1 MDKTYKEDIPSKR
14 RALEDLKKEF
24 SGVASTTD
32 WTKLRIEPLLDLVKS
47 LERLL
52 RSPKF
57 ARETARFRRGVV
69 MFHSDLIYLRE
80 NVKALKEILGL
91 KGDLTDAG
99 RRGERQGARL
109 YGEQAYHSASPNRWP
124 LGVASG
130 RCFLR

>member
-1 MDKTYKEDIPSKR
+1 MDKTYKEDIPSTR

-57 ARETARFRRGVV
+57 ARETARLRRGVV

-80 NVKALKEILGL
+80 NVKALKEILEVER
-91 KGDLTDAG
+91 TSH
-99 RRGERQGARL
+99 RRRPARR
-109 YGEQAYHSASPNRWP
+109 APR
-124 LGVASG
+124 
-130 RCFLR
+130 R